1 MTVALVYPPTCDP
14 TAPYLAVPMLTGF
27 LRAHGVPVAPIDA
40 NLEAFDALLE
50 PGPLARVAAR
60 IEAGVAALEQK
71 ASLSHEEQLRYVALQ
86 SARGDAQAVPRGI
99 REAKAIFRDEERFF
113 DERDYDSATRTVDAA
128 LRAVSAAHHPLHLDF
143 TAYRTPFGLLSQE
156 EIQRMGAP
164 EHDPFDAYV
173 TGTLIPELRALFARA
188 APGLPKVV
196 GISVCFPGQ
205 LQPAYAFAWKLRRAL
220 PDVHLTAGGPG
231 LTQMMIRLR
240 GSALGEALGPFDSA
254 VVYEGE
260 HTLLR
265 LWEALR
271 DGASLRAI
279 PNLVLRDP
287 LLGAR
292 FLAGHGMEDLRA
304 LPAPDFDGLPLDRYL
319 SPRLT
324 LPYDPTRGC
333 YWGKCTFCHYGLAEV
348 GTAQYRER
356 EVGTMIGHLR
366 ALSAKHGT
374 KHFYFSQDSVAPKT
388 LLKLADA
395 LIESR
400 LELSWGTDLK
410 PEKYLTAARAETLRR
425 AGAVACALGVESGN
439 ERVLALIDK
448 GAPVPVVS
456 DVIDRLSSAGVAAE
470 AMCFTDFPTETRDEA
485 LDTLRFLEERRDR
498 VAVYI
503 VGEFGLT
510 HGSLV
515 AQAPS
520 KFGMREVW
528 QLEGDRLGLS
538 LFFEPETVWKDDD
551 DRAVID
557 DELAELSRGWTL
569 RPYPWAGAV
578 STAHTLLHY
587 ARFGAGVFRDRARGA
602 GGVRHE
608 HGGVL
613 GARTFEASVRF
624 DLARIAAAEARD
636 AEIWGAMVTEDR
648 AVSRDAYAAR
658 ARKAKALAPAPSRYR
673 FAPESAPAPSARL
686 AKGRRPSHAHNA
698 TRR

>member
-27 LRAHGVPVAPIDA
+27 LRANGVPVIPIDA

-50 PGPLARVAAR
+50 PEPMARIAARVEDSIR
-60 IEAGVAALEQK
+60 TLEQG
-71 ASLSHEEQLRYVALQ
+71 ARLSHEEQLRYVALQ
-86 SARGDAQAVPRGI
+86 RARGDAQSVPRGI
-99 REAKAIFRDEERFF
+99 AEAKAILRDEARFF
-113 DERDYDSATRTVDAA
+113 DEKSYDSATRTIDAA
-128 LRAVSAAHHPLHLDF
+128 LRAISAAHHPLHLDF

-156 EIQRMGAP
+156 EIQRMAAP
-164 EHDPFDAYV
+164 EHDPFEDYV
-173 TGTLIPELRALFARA
+173 ADTLIPRLRAANA
-188 APGLPKVV
+188 KVIGV
-196 GISVCFPGQ
+196 SVCFPGQ
-205 LQPAYAFAWKLRRAL
+205 LQPAYAFAWKIKRAL

-240 GSALGEALGPFDSA
+240 GTALAEALGPFDSA

-271 DGASLRAI
+271 DGATLRTI

-304 LPAPDFDGLPLDRYL
+304 LPAPDFEGLPLERYL
-319 SPRLT
+319 SPRVT

-356 EVGTMIGHLR
+356 EVPAMIEHLR

-388 LLKLADA
+388 LVKLAEA
-395 LIESR
+395 LIASD

-410 PEKYLTAARAETLRR
+410 PEKYLTPARAETLRK

-448 GAPVPVVS
+448 GAPVAVVS

-485 LDTLRFLEERRDR
+485 LDTLRFLHDRRDR
-498 VAVYI
+498 IAVYI

-515 AQAPS
+515 AQEPS

-538 LFFEPETVWKDDD
+538 LFFEPLTVWKDED
-551 DRAVID
+551 DREVVN
-557 DELAELSRGWTL
+557 DELSSLSRGWRL

-587 ARFGAGVFRDRARGA
+587 ARFGASVFRDRARVT
-602 GGVRHE
+602 GGVR
-608 HGGVL
+608 GRVL
-613 GARTFEASVRF
+613 GAEPFEAPVKFALERASE
-624 DLARIAAAEARD
+624 AE
-636 AEIWGAMVTEDR
+636 
-648 AVSRDAYAAR
+648 SRDAGIWGSLVHEDRLVSREAYASL
-658 ARKAKALAPAPSRYR
+658 ARKGRALEAQPGRYR
-673 FAPESAPAPSARL
+673 FSAGADPVATVATARPPR
-686 AKGRRPSHAHNA
+686 GRRPSHAHNA
-698 TRR
+698 TSRR